1 MPTATQTV
9 SAGTP
14 VLQAQATPPAADAD
28 AAPPIEA
35 EATPVAI
42 EGAPREWRAV
52 GVAVVVL
59 AAVAAIAL
67 LRWAEAFFVPFIAGI
82 LIAYALRPVVALLER
97 FRLPRVL
104 SASAVLVAGR
114 RRPRRRHLRPRRRFR
129 AGDGDASRRRTED
142 PPRPGAEPP
151 RAAQSDRA
159 RPGGGQGAREGRQRP
174 ARAEAS
180 RHPPR
185 RRAWTNSAI
194 GTQMQQFVLKQA
206 TSALAVLV
214 EIGLAVLLAFFVL
227 LAGDSFRRK
236 LMHFVGPSLARKR
249 MTIEMLQEID
259 RHVQRYISVTMVTNI
274 AIGCAVALLAAAVGL
289 DHAVSWGVAAGLLHL
304 VPYVGAAVAAA
315 ALAAGGLVQFGTL
328 PSAAVLGAGT
338 LVLAAAIGM
347 IFQTWLQ
354 SRASHVNAV
363 ALFVGLLF
371 FGWLWGGWGL
381 VLGAPLIAI
390 AKTIADR
397 VAEPLGDLLA

>member
-1 MPTATQTV
+1 MDE
-9 SAGTP
+9 
-14 VLQAQATPPAADAD
+14 L
-28 AAPPIEA
+28 
-35 EATPVAI
+35 
-42 EGAPREWRAV
+42 
-52 GVAVVVL
+52 GV
-59 AAVAAIAL
+59 
-67 LRWAEAFFVPFIAGI
+67 
-82 LIAYALRPVVALLER
+82 
-97 FRLPRVL
+97 
-104 SASAVLVAGR
+104 
-114 RRPRRRHLRPRRRFR
+114 
-129 AGDGDASRRRTED
+129 
-142 PPRPGAEPP
+142 
-151 RAAQSDRA
+151 
-159 RPGGGQGAREGRQRP
+159 
-174 ARAEAS
+174 
-180 RHPPR
+180 
-185 RRAWTNSAI
+185 